1 MLCFLP
7 STINIL
13 VDNERC
19 VFCILYITITYIHNK
34 ISERFNGGGNDLG
47 YQISFRASDIQFLIS
62 RKRFIL
68 LKGTQK

>member
-1 MLCFLP
+1 MLFSLL

-13 VDNERC
+13 VHNDRC
-19 VFCILYITITYIHNK
+19 VFCILYITTKYINNK
-34 ISERFNGGGNDLG
+34 ITQRFRGGGNDLG
-47 YQISFRASDIQFLIS
+47 YQIFFRLSDIQFLIS